1 MLTPTKAWICGMNRT
16 NGSYWKD
23 GLLKYKLW
31 KCVRVDHAEAKTLAP
46 PIVKLGF
53 WDAHGPW
60 DGNGIGHH
68 R

>member
-1 MLTPTKAWICGMNRT
+1 MLTPTKAWICGMDRT

-31 KCVRVDHAEAKTLAP
+31 KCVRVEIK
-46 PIVKLGF
+46 IMQKLS
-53 WDAHGPW
+53 ARTS
-60 DGNGIGHH
+60 H